1 MKFIKVS
8 KDIEKMKIM
17 LDSGEMDELPRD
29 VALVIQACTELDVEI
44 PENEEV
50 VRVCEAIQAMMKERE
65 ARGTVIG
72 IARGKLI
79 ELYELVSKGFLSLNI
94 AAQEADQTEEEFK
107 EGMKVYLA

>member
-1 MKFIKVS
+1 M
-8 KDIEKMKIM
+8 
-17 LDSGEMDELPRD
+17 
-29 VALVIQACTELDVEI
+29 VIQACTELDVVI
-44 PENEEV
+44 PENAEV

-65 ARGTVIG
+65 ARGEARGTAIG